1 MRQVPLEKL
10 SPHGWL
16 IHLFSS
22 QAAREGGVI
31 RRQIRDIERY
41 VGREAFLAEMK
52 RRGYPVVENAGQ
64 FVIFCNRE
72 PIRRLV

>member
-1 MRQVPLEKL
+1 MPATL
-10 SPHGWL
+10 SSSVTPAQFFAE
-16 IHLFSS
+16 LFSS
-22 QAAREGGVI
+22 RAARKGEVI
-31 RRQIRDIERY
+31 RRKVRDVERF
-41 VGREAFLAEMK
+41 VGRERFLAEMA